1 MINIKQHRVVSA
13 NFSQQASVRQSARA
27 LETAENEGWP
37 MLPLLPESPV
47 SIASAG
53 IVQRTAT
60 HLAHHVRSEYRFWS
74 GRPALPQRMPS

>member
-13 NFSQQASVRQSARA
+13 NFSQQASVRQSAWA

-37 MLPLLPESPV
+37 MLPTLPETPV

-53 IVQRTAT
+53 IMQRTAT
-60 HLAHHVRSEYRFWS
+60 HVVHHVRNEYRFWS
-74 GRPALPQRMPS
+74 GKPALLQRILL